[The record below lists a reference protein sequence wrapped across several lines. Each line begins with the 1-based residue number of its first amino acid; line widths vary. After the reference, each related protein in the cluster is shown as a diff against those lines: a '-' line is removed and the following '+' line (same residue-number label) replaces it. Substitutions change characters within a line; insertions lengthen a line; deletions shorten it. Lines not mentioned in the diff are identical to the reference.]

1 MVTFNAVPT
10 GLRGVPQWVMDG
22 GFVYDIMGTA
32 RPLEAEGNVAAAN
45 KGGLGERQARLA
57 PLIRSSLPNPL

>member
-1 MVTFNAVPT
+1 
-10 GLRGVPQWVMDG
+10 MDG

-57 PLIRSSLPNPL
+57 PLIRSSLPNPS